1 MYRPASL
8 RKLAFVLLL
17 LSFVMAGCAERKP
30 TGTAASP
37 AASAAATAVSPAAAQ
52 KKEGPVYKGIIGDVS
67 KKAKTISINVG
78 PEGKTESMLVLFDDK
93 TTGIEFAKK
102 GDSVTIAYEMRD
114 QVAHAVSIK
123 PNLAKLP
130 EGVTEIKTAELQGL
144 VAKKTDMLL
153 ADCRPEARYAQSHLP
168 GAVSISVEKLAKEQ
182 AAALPKEKDKLL
194 VFYCGGPT

>member
-17 LSFVMAGCAERKP
+17 LSFVMAGCAEQKP

-37 AASAAATAVSPAAAQ
+37 AVSAASPAVPAASA
-52 KKEGPVYKGIIGDVS
+52 KKKAGPVYKGIIGDVS

-93 TTGIEFAKK
+93 TAGIDFAKK

-114 QVAHAVSIK
+114 QVAHAI
-123 PNLAKLP
+123 
-130 EGVTEIKTAELQGL
+130 
-144 VAKKTDMLL
+144 
-153 ADCRPEARYAQSHLP
+153 
-168 GAVSISVEKLAKEQ
+168 
-182 AAALPKEKDKLL
+182 
-194 VFYCGGPT
+194 

>member
-8 RKLAFVLLL
+8 RKLAVVLLL
-17 LSFVMAGCAERKP
+17 LSFVMAGCAEQKP

-37 AASAAATAVSPAAAQ
+37 AVSPASAQ
-52 KKEGPVYKGIIGDVS
+52 KKEGPVYKGVIGDVS
-67 KKAKTISINVG
+67 KKAKSISINVG
-78 PEGKTESMLVLFDDK
+78 PEGKTESMLVLYDDK
-93 TTGIEFAKK
+93 TAGIDFAKK

-114 QVAHAVSIK
+114 QVAHAISIK

-130 EGVTEIKTAELQGL
+130 DGVTEIKTVELQGL
-144 VAKKTDMLL
+144 VAKKADMLL

-168 GAVSISVEKLAKEQ
+168 GAVSISVDKLAKEQ
-182 AAALPKEKDKLL
+182 AAALPKEKDRLL